1 MRKLHFC
8 ILFEV
13 FVVYCFPR
21 FATFE
26 FQLQWF
32 FHFQMCRPQ
41 KKDRNI
47 PSRYTT
53 SISVSDN
60 HYILFFQ
67 PFALAQN
74 FWSNYFFYICCHAG
88 GSTKHLR
95 RSKVKRRK
103 EESSPWPQLQRKEKL
118 VWRVKQRY
126 IYSRTVNF
134 HLPPP
139 NPIFLPPAFAK

>member
-1 MRKLHFC
+1 MISGFIKNTYTPFYYYYRESATRELQHLGWFYVRKLYFC

-32 FHFQMCRPQ
+32 FHFQMCRSQ

-47 PSRYTT
+47 PLRYTT

-67 PFALAQN
+67 PFALIN
-74 FWSNYFFYICCHAG
+74 LYPKTYSSWD
-88 GSTKHLR
+88 HLR
-95 RSKVKRRK
+95 GSQLGYKSIRFELLLFVY
-103 EESSPWPQLQRKEKL
+103 SSLNL
-118 VWRVKQRY
+118 
-126 IYSRTVNF
+126 F
-134 HLPPP
+134 
-139 NPIFLPPAFAK
+139 